1 MDELIEHL
9 RSEPALRY
17 KLAVA
22 VGGASPD
29 SQEAQDAIHDVLN
42 ARLVWGLLSERGADD
57 RIPFHPYKKWNGAH
71 WVLSI
76 LADLGYPAMPDS
88 PLAPLMEDVYSWLLG
103 QGHAKAIRTIQGR
116 VRRCASQEG
125 YAVWY
130 SLRLGLAD
138 GRTQELAGRL
148 MKWQWPDGGWNCDKR
163 PEADTSSFMETL
175 IPLQALALYAQV
187 SGEARARRSAE
198 RAAEVFLTRK
208 LYQRRRDGQ
217 LIDPHFIRLHYP
229 CYWHYDILFGLKVM
243 AEAGFLDDPRC
254 TAALDMLESMR
265 LPQGGFPA
273 EESYT
278 RLTRPALSGYSLVS
292 WGGTSKRSMNPFVT
306 VDALS
311 VLRLAGRFHPAPSPG
326 L

>member
-1 MDELIEHL
+1 MNELIGRL
-9 RSEPALRY
+9 FSEPALRY
-17 KLAVA
+17 KLAVT
-22 VGGASPD
+22 VCGASPD
-29 SQEAQDAIHDVLN
+29 STEAQDAVHDVLN
-42 ARLVWGLLSERGADD
+42 AKLVWGLLSERGADG
-57 RIPFHPYKKWNGAH
+57 RIPYHPYKKWNGAH
-71 WVLSI
+71 WVLSL
-76 LADLGYPAMPDS
+76 LADLGYPALPDS
-88 PLAPLMEDVYSWLLG
+88 PLAPLMEDSYGWLLG
-103 QGHAKAIRTIQGR
+103 QSHAQYIRAIQGR

-138 GRTQELAGRL
+138 GRTQELVERL

-175 IPLQALALYAQV
+175 IPLRALALYAQV
-187 SGEARARRSAE
+187 SGEVRARLSAE
-198 RAAEVFLTRK
+198 RAAEVFLTRQ

-217 LIDPHFIRLHYP
+217 LIDPHFVRLHYP

-243 AEAGFLDDPRC
+243 AESGFLGDPRC
-254 TAALDMLESMR
+254 AAALDLMESKR
-265 LPQGGFPA
+265 LSQGGFPA

-292 WGGTSKRSMNPFVT
+292 WGGTSKRRMNPFVT
-306 VDALS
+306 ADALY
-311 VLRLAGRFHPAPSPG
+311 VLRLAGRFHPVSSPG